1 MQLTLNRFHT
11 LLWCFHIWLW
21 KCRMGLLF
29 SDDARLDTWGNKFR
43 LLKKSFQ
50 IFFLKIGDNICSVFG
65 IALTFHSFI
74 DFIFFWD
81 VQTLVRRVVYIHS
94 QPISINLTYQISRS
108 WLATFFAKTNL
119 CCTMMDFVFS
129 LFCVCFFFH

>member
-1 MQLTLNRFHT
+1 MFPHLTLKMPDGTIIQWWRKIRYLRKH
-11 LLWCFHIWLW
+11 
-21 KCRMGLLF
+21 
-29 SDDARLDTWGNKFR
+29 KFR

-81 VQTLVRRVVYIHS
+81 VQTLVRRVVYIPS

-129 LFCVCFFFH
+129 LFCVCFFFHKVETHT